1 MSNYDTLQ
9 GGGETGGPIRPTA
22 MVPAAQP
29 AARVQGDPP
38 VLYGLG
44 SVGVTPGPA
53 LRAAS
58 TASTSRPAVNKGCV
72 LYYGQDDLWAA
83 QHSADSHLAREENDL
98 TLQIFG
104 NQKTGCMCVRVGRG
118 GGGGAAGGGYVELRL
133 SADLPDARLT
143 CPSLP
148 SGHAKSP
155 PSGACTSVWAP
166 PGSVLSQ
173 HRAAPGVPLCPCIPS
188 THHENG
194 LIAEEG
200 QRCRRFAG
208 NTRPYVRKVA
218 RKVTDR
224 KYPKLKE
231 VDDVLE
237 GAAAWEN
244 VDSTAEPCPKCEHPR
259 AHFLQLQTRSADE
272 PMTTF
277 CKCCNAQGGRRW
289 RD

>member
-1 MSNYDTLQ
+1 
-9 GGGETGGPIRPTA
+9 

-133 SADLPDARLT
+133 SADLPAEQTEAQKVRLFTESHLDRRSPDMPFSTKWARKIPAKRRLHV
-143 CPSLP
+143 SL
-148 SGHAKSP
+148 
-155 PSGACTSVWAP
+155 
-166 PGSVLSQ
+166 GSTRV
-173 HRAAPGVPLCPCIPS
+173 RAQPAPGRPWCPTLPLHPQHPS
-188 THHENG
+188 
-194 LIAEEG
+194 
-200 QRCRRFAG
+200 
-208 NTRPYVRKVA
+208 
-218 RKVTDR
+218 
-224 KYPKLKE
+224 
-231 VDDVLE
+231 
-237 GAAAWEN
+237 
-244 VDSTAEPCPKCEHPR
+244 
-259 AHFLQLQTRSADE
+259 
-272 PMTTF
+272 
-277 CKCCNAQGGRRW
+277 
-289 RD
+289 